1 MNEMNSATLEL
12 AQELIRRPSVT
23 PSDGGCQLLL
33 AERLT
38 AIGFECEHLPF
49 GEVANLWARRG
60 QSSPLLVFA
69 GHTDV
74 VPPGPLTQWTTAP
87 FQPSI
92 RDGRLYGRG
101 AADMKGS
108 IAAFTVACE
117 RFVARYP
124 DHKGSIAF
132 LITSDEEGPAVDG
145 TAKVVE
151 TLTARS
157 ERIDWCIVG
166 EPSSSERCGDVVKV
180 GRRGSLN
187 GRLRVFGEQ
196 GHIAYPQLARNPI
209 HELAPAL
216 LELTARQWDQGNSD
230 FPPTSFQV
238 SNIQAGTGAANVIP
252 GVLELQFNFRYSTEV
267 TAEQLRAEVQA
278 VLDRHGLHYEIDWHC
293 SGLPFLT
300 PQGPLREATARV
312 IEAVTGHSPEMS
324 TTGGTSDG
332 RFIAPTGAQVVEIGP
347 VNASIHKVDEN
358 VTLAELET
366 LTEIYER
373 LLKELLGG

>member
-74 VPPGPLTQWTTAP
+74 VPPGPLTQWTTPP

-300 PQGPLREATARV
+300 PRGPLREATARV

>member
-74 VPPGPLTQWTTAP
+74 VPPGPLTQWTTPP